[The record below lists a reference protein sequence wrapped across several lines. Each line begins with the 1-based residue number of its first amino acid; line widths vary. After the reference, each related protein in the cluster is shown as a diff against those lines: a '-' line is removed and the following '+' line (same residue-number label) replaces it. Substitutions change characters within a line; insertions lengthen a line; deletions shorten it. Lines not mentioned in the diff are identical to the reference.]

1 MSYQTKYNTE
11 PLFFVSYI
19 GTSNGAY
26 IRAASHQQAKANFAS
41 GEKLLKRTV
50 TADGYSTIYLQSKR
64 ISSY

>member
-26 IRAASHQQAKANFAS
+26 IRAASHQQAKANFAR
-41 GEKLLKRTV
+41 GEGLH
-50 TADGYSTIYLQSKR
+50 STTYLQSKR